1 MTVNPSQQTF
11 TPSEAAKLIDTGAHN
26 VRRWAE
32 WHAEHLSQ
40 AANPGQDKPRRLTQ
54 RDVEVLRSVKAL
66 RDQGLQTEA
75 INQQLAQTTFAV
87 VETSFT
93 EAPQLAPETHS
104 TALAQNVG
112 IDATTALQALVGR
125 LDAIERT
132 QRDRFTWFLYGFL
145 ACGVLFGLMLLLAV
159 LYGR

>member
-1 MTVNPSQQTF
+1 MSVNPSQQTF
-11 TPSEAAKLIDTGAHN
+11 TPAQVAKLIDTGAHN

-54 RDVEVLRSVKAL
+54 RDIEVLRSVKAL

-93 EAPQLAPETHS
+93 EAPS
-104 TALAQNVG
+104 DAQELRASEIEPFKAIVQ
-112 IDATTALQALVGR
+112 ALQPFEARIAKLEARRFDVQSF
-125 LDAIERT
+125 AI
-132 QRDRFTWFLYGFL
+132 
-145 ACGVLFGLMLLLAV
+145 GVIVAGIFFALMLLLAV
-159 LYGR
+159 LYSR